1 LSTSVDERLYDALT
15 SACLLPDTGAR
26 NVESLLNQQLL
37 PVLSR
42 QLLSHMAAKQK
53 PQALTLTWSDEEQI
67 VLAFSCE

>member
-1 LSTSVDERLYDALT
+1 
-15 SACLLPDTGAR
+15 DTGAR

-53 PQALTLTWSDEEQI
+53 PQALALAWSDEDGMVIELRQECA
-67 VLAFSCE
+67 L